1 MKQWYILFTAYEN
14 SLSTMKKLVKSN
26 LPRGCG
32 AYIPSTIVVG
42 NKYHTNRVY
51 NKPVYPFYLFICCT
65 EQKQLNILR
74 KKMRL
79 LNIEGYFLQ
88 NVDGTYATLSSD
100 QIRNMETHKQQS
112 THIQESQYAIGEE
125 VTVATG
131 PMAGF
136 TGVITTLTD
145 EFVYLSLCT
154 KKGKFIELPI
164 LYSDLSQGENK

>member
-14 SLSTMKKLVKSN
+14 SLATMKRLVKSN

-32 AYIPSTIVVG
+32 AYIPSTVVG
-42 NKYHTNRVY
+42 NKYHKTRVY

-65 EQKQLNILR
+65 DPEQLSVLR
-74 KKMRL
+74 KKMRN

-100 QIRNMETHKQQS
+100 QIRNMETHKQS
-112 THIQESQYAIGEE
+112 TNNIIESHFAIGEE
-125 VTVATG
+125 ITVETG

-136 TGVITTLTD
+136 KGVITTLTE

-154 KKGKFIELPI
+154 KKGKFIELPV
-164 LYSDLSQGENK
+164 LYSDLAKQEN

>member
-1 MKQWYILFTAYEN
+1 
-14 SLSTMKKLVKSN
+14 
-26 LPRGCG
+26 
-32 AYIPSTIVVG
+32 
-42 NKYHTNRVY
+42 
-51 NKPVYPFYLFICCT
+51 
-65 EQKQLNILR
+65 
-74 KKMRL
+74 MRS

-112 THIQESQYAIGEE
+112 THIQESKYAIGEE